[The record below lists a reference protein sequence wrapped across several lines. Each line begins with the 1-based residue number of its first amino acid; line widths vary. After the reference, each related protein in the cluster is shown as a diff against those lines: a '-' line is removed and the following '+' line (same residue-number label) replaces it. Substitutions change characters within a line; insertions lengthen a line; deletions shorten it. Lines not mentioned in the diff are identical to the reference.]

1 MKHRKKRISKI
12 TEELINYFFKIGAT
26 QIHIDVIEENNQFKV
41 IFQSNIKDIKQ
52 DDIDILVK
60 CLNCQ
65 KLEEMEEYYW
75 ELTGECDTD
84 TELSIVGMMIDD
96 FEVNIKDDQMELI
109 IYRNKIKRRNHLR

>member
-26 QIHIDVIEENNQFKV
+26 QIHIDVVEENDRYKV
-41 IFQSNIKDIKQ
+41 IFISNIQNIKQ
-52 DDIDILVK
+52 KDLDLLVK
-60 CLNCQ
+60 CLNCE

-84 TELSIVGMMIDD
+84 TELMIVGMMIDD
-96 FEVNIKDDQMELI
+96 FELNIKDDEMELV
-109 IYRNKIKRRNHLR
+109 IYRHKLKKRNHLR